1 MEDWAKL
8 KVVDLKAE
16 LKRRDLNANGL
27 KAELVERL
35 VADDAARENGG
46 AAETTL
52 DKQVE
57 ATNAG
62 REASATAEVGEST
75 TENAVKNVTPADI
88 TEPQSQNIHD
98 AEDSQ
103 KESDVGI
110 PDKPTGAITPP
121 ESNDAAPE
129 QMEGVETS
137 TLVEDSNAPAAA
149 SSIPTQTVESTAA
162 PAAATAAA
170 SSPDSQKRK
179 RRSQSPPPVDEVAR
193 KRARA
198 DSDAGPRNGI
208 VIASSEILP
217 DAQSS
222 RSPRNATHDRAVAT
236 ARPSQT
242 MSPERD
248 GNEMDFEREVAP
260 ALHPATSALYIN
272 NLMRPLRPA
281 DLRAHLASLA
291 SSRADPEEVITTF
304 FLDQIRTH
312 ALVIFDSTSSA
323 SRVRIALHD
332 CVWPEESNRKALSVD
347 FVPPEKVAGWIETEE
362 GAGRGGRT
370 GSRWE
375 IVYDT
380 LPDGEV
386 DARLGS
392 GAVSAAR
399 PGPPPSGRGAPPA
412 SGPNPYDGPNAIPL
426 GPRGFRDDQ
435 NQPPTGPRS
444 SREQFQGD
452 RPPPSA
458 PGSLTT
464 RSRPPISYQPVPAT
478 LAKRRIE
485 NMESHYTRDT
495 KRYLGRE
502 INRYYFEDGDK
513 FVDRGKEVFE
523 GIRPPHKERGGGFR
537 GRGGGG
543 GRRGGDGGRRGGG
556 GGGGGGRPRGGDR
569 YIPPGRGRPAEDEG
583 RLPRYTDDR

>member
-35 VADDAARENGG
+35 VADDTARDNGG
-46 AAETTL
+46 ATGTKPDE
-52 DKQVE
+52 QVE
-57 ATNAG
+57 EANAG
-62 REASATAEVGEST
+62 EEAPATAELGEST
-75 TENAVKNVTPADI
+75 TENLVKDVKPADI
-88 TEPQSQNIHD
+88 SEPQSQNMHD

-103 KESDVGI
+103 QRNDIDV
-110 PDKPTGAITPP
+110 PDKSTGAITPP

-129 QMEGVETS
+129 QMGGVETS
-137 TLVEDSNAPAAA
+137 TLVEDSNASTAAP
-149 SSIPTQTVESTAA
+149 SIPTQTSESTAG
-162 PAAATAAA
+162 PATAVGAA

-179 RRSQSPPPVDEVAR
+179 RRSQSPPPVEDVAR

-198 DSDAGPRNGI
+198 DIDAGPRNGV
-208 VIASSEILP
+208 VIDAPSEILP
-217 DAQSS
+217 DAQSP
-222 RSPRNATHDRAVAT
+222 RSPRNPTQGRAAAT

-248 GNEMDFEREVAP
+248 DNEMDFERDVAP
-260 ALHPATSALYIN
+260 ALYPATSALYIN

-332 CVWPEESNRKALSVD
+332 RVWPEESNRKALSVD

-386 DARLGS
+386 DARLES

-452 RPPPSA
+452 RPPPPA

-464 RSRPPISYQPVPAT
+464 RSRPPISYQPVPAP

-543 GRRGGDGGRRGGG
+543 GRRGGDGARR